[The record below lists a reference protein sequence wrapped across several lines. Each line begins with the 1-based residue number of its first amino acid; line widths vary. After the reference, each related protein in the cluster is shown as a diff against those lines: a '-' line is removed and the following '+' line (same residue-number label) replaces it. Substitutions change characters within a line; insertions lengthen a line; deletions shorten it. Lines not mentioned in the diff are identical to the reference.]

1 MDRAAL
7 AWVASA
13 SSSSGGAN
21 SEAKK
26 IVSQSPSRMA
36 MAVERR
42 GLSLREAVGDAV
54 SDTGKVGLAMILMC
68 CSKHKLVARIQVD

>member
-1 MDRAAL
+1 
-7 AWVASA
+7 
-13 SSSSGGAN
+13 
-21 SEAKK
+21 
-26 IVSQSPSRMA
+26 MA